1 MFRSCT
7 GLNTR
12 GLYPTHDPYVSKPI
26 PLCTGTGSDGYG
38 HGLPRKT
45 PGQPVPFPTSIPAHA
60 PSQKRSA
67 LPPGAVLT
75 FRRSRSRSPERHGTL
90 QVREVSSFDRV
101 VYRSLL
107 NGLKQLI
114 QKVRVV
120 GRQDPRQALQLEE
133 LEAQASKSELPE

>member
-45 PGQPVPFPTSIPAHA
+45 PGQPVPFPNRVSGSIVV
-60 PSQKRSA
+60 
-67 LPPGAVLT
+67 PP
-75 FRRSRSRSPERHGTL
+75 
-90 QVREVSSFDRV
+90 
-101 VYRSLL
+101 SLL
-107 NGLKQLI
+107 YLI
-114 QKVRVV
+114 HRDLFSNFKSVCPPLLVAPLVRTSLLYYV
-120 GRQDPRQALQLEE
+120 
-133 LEAQASKSELPE
+133 